1 MQLAELRKI
10 YDAEGPYA
18 TVYLE
23 TQEASEDAAKQIELR
38 WNSLK

>member
-18 TVYLE
+18 TVHLE
-23 TQEASEDAAKQIELR
+23 TQEATEDAAEQIELR